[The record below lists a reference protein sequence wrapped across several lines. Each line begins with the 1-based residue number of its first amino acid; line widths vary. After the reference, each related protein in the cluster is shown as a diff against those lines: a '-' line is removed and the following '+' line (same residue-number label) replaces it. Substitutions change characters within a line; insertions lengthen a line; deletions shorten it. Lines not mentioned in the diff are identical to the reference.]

1 MLKNIKPLA
10 GTLLMVFL
18 LVRMKKSAKNPPH
31 TYGGFFEVNKRL
43 FEF

>member
-10 GTLLMVFL
+10 VTLPMVFL
-18 LVRMKKSAKNPPH
+18 LVRMKKRAKPPPH
-31 TYGGFFEVNKRL
+31 TYEGGFEVNKRL